1 MTSNS
6 PSIASARGRIVA
18 IAGMAWLEA
27 RRTRLPWL
35 VLGLA
40 TAALLASVFARSLTI
55 TEGARVQTAFLA
67 AGCRFAAIFVIGLH
81 VLASQLREGQDR
93 VTELLLSLDLN
104 RIEYLAGRALG
115 HMGVAAAIAVV
126 FWLPLAWIAPTG
138 PGLAWLASL
147 VLEAWVVV
155 AAALFAATSMTQLM
169 PAATFVFALYLLAR
183 SVSTIVLVA
192 TATPFVESGWS
203 HELFGGVLRG
213 LALVL
218 PDLAR
223 FTQADWLLGHPP
235 TAGLVAMLAVQ
246 ALLYVALLLAAAA
259 IDLYR
264 KNF

>member
-1 MTSNS
+1 MSDHTND
-6 PSIASARGRIVA
+6 PTESAPR
-18 IAGMAWLEA
+18 WA
-27 RRTRLPWL
+27 RPNLSLGLMLLALHAAL
-35 VLGLA
+35 VLGLGTGA
-40 TAALLASVFARSLTI
+40 SRALLLAHFGL
-55 TEGARVQTAFLA
+55 FLLWQPVWQ
-67 AGCRFAAIFVIGLH
+67 GTRRLVP
-81 VLASQLREGQDR
+81 S
-93 VTELLLSLDLN
+93 
-104 RIEYLAGRALG
+104 RAL
-115 HMGVAAAIAVV
+115 MVVAGGGA
-126 FWLPLAWIAPTG
+126 LAWWGTWPLLGLWLALLFALIGGNVPGMRALRPRIAPL
-138 PGLAWLASL
+138 LA
-147 VLEAWVVV
+147 
-155 AAALFAATSMTQLM
+155 
-169 PAATFVFALYLLAR
+169 ALYLLAR

-235 TAGLVAMLAVQ
+235 TAGLVAALAAQ

>member
-67 AGCRFAAIFVIGLH
+67 AGCRFAAIFAIGLH

-203 HELFGGVLRG
+203 HELLVGVLRG

-235 TAGLVAMLAVQ
+235 TAGLVAALAAQ

-264 KNF
+264 KNY